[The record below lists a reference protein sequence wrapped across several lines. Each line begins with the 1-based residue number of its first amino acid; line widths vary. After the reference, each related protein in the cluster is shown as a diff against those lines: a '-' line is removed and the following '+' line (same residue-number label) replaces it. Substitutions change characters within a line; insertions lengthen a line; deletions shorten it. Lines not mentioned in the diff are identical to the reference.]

1 MLYTCVYCYAWYK
14 LLIIDLSLYHIRA
27 QKHNNWQFKQNM
39 EKTKEMLKDKDKMK
53 EMEDSMKKRV
63 EEGQKEL
70 EEFKKKKN
78 AELEEEEK
86 KAAADLKVSMF
97 LSLIWVLICMSF
109 IVPQY
114 LLIRVEWFASIIAQE

>member
-1 MLYTCVYCYAWYK
+1 
-14 LLIIDLSLYHIRA
+14 
-27 QKHNNWQFKQNM
+27 M

-70 EEFKKKKN
+70 EEFKKKN

-109 IVPQY
+109 IVPC
-114 LLIRVEWFASIIAQE
+114 IILAHTS